1 MTARRDSNGRQPV
14 WARRWRRLAWLVV
27 CNLASA
33 GVGLAAV
40 MAGGEAWRRL
50 TVPFGRSHDV
60 AQFVPGVGVMP
71 IPHAEARKTN
81 QRDFWTVTRANSL
94 GFFDREPPARARAAS
109 ACHVAVI
116 GDSFVEAMQVPV
128 EDKLQVRLEALAAA
142 RVPELD
148 VLATAFGRSGSG
160 QVAQLAFYDEYV
172 RPLAPKLVVLVF
184 VDNDFIDNFTPL
196 EALAASVPNGLG
208 YRTAV
213 RDGQGGF
220 QLVPPSPASPRG
232 RSPSPKR
239 WLLSGPWSDG
249 RSPVDGLLNRVEAHT
264 WFGRWLAAIG
274 LKARRSVRER
284 ILENLD
290 RTPHLATAWDDLS
303 WVTGMA
309 PDETLQHV
317 FARPTLPPALA
328 SGLDYTAF
336 ALAQFKARAHRDGFS
351 LVMLATNDVGATGT
365 PMFDRIA
372 RLASDAGIEI
382 INLHDHITRQ
392 GGRVDEARWK
402 HDSHWTPRGHLWAA
416 EALLEYLARRQGICA
431 SGNAQRAGFVSSP
444 ETAAPETGPREAD
457 PA

>member
-1 MTARRDSNGRQPV
+1 MTARRDRNGRQPV
-14 WARRWRRLAWLVV
+14 WARRWRRLVWLVV
-27 CNLASA
+27 CNLAGA

-50 TVPFGRSHDV
+50 TVPFGYTHSDG
-60 AQFVPGVGVMP
+60 QFVPAVGMMP

-81 QRDFWTVTRANSL
+81 QREFWTVMRANSL
-94 GFFDREPPARARAAS
+94 GFYDREPPNRARAAS

-128 EDKLQVRLEALAAA
+128 ENKLQVRLEALAAE
-142 RVPELD
+142 RLPELD
-148 VLATAFGRSGSG
+148 VLANGFGRSGSG

-172 RPLAPKLVVLVF
+172 QPLAPKLVVLVF

-196 EALAASVPNGLG
+196 AALAASVPNPLG

-232 RSPSPKR
+232 RPPSPKR
-239 WLLSGPWSDG
+239 WRLAGPWSDG
-249 RSPVDGLLNRVEAHT
+249 RSLVDRVLNRVEART

-274 LKARRSVRER
+274 KVRRPVRER
-284 ILENLD
+284 IQENLD
-290 RTPHLATAWDDLS
+290 RKPHLAAAWDDLS
-303 WVTGMA
+303 WVEEMA

-317 FARPTLPPALA
+317 FARPTLPLALA
-328 SGLDYTAF
+328 AGLDYTAF

-372 RLASDAGIEI
+372 RLAGDAGIDV

-392 GGRVDEARWK
+392 GGRVAEARWK
-402 HDSHWTPRGHLWAA
+402 YDSHWTPQGHRWAA
-416 EALLEYLARRQGICA
+416 EALLEYLMHRQGICA
-431 SGNAQRAGFVSSP
+431 SDVQGAGLLNSP
-444 ETAAPETGPREAD
+444 ETGAPETGPREVDSA
-457 PA
+457 